1 MNIALT
7 SSASIPSSTDSFAF
21 SFLSLAKTKI
31 IVSFLSPSPSISA
44 KSGFAFFSSTLSS
57 LSSLS
62 SFLPFSYLGMLE
74 DPVKYLLLLLQT
86 HSLKIQRFHF
96 HLKNILM
103 GCHLLKVLCLN
114 FSFVLGYFHLI
125 F

>member
-21 SFLSLAKTKI
+21 SFLSLAAFF

-62 SFLPFSYLGMLE
+62 SFLPFFLSRYA
-74 DPVKYLLLLLQT
+74 
-86 HSLKIQRFHF
+86 
-96 HLKNILM
+96 
-103 GCHLLKVLCLN
+103 
-114 FSFVLGYFHLI
+114 
-125 F
+125 